1 MQEAP
6 PAQVAEDVGPYLAL
20 PLGELSAQP
29 TERVRRGVGSAPPEP
44 APINSLF
51 HKPTIIKRGII
62 MEETRSFGYIC
73 PKCGRAVMARRSAF
87 SLAAAAAHIE
97 CPCGQ
102 SDMLIE
108 TDGSRF
114 RLWVPCGLCGE
125 THQAE
130 CSADAVLRGR
140 GIGLACPKTRQ
151 ICCYVGQEDQVS
163 AQMEQLAVRAAKEKA
178 EDPEAFTDNIIM
190 YEVLSELKD
199 IAARGGIRCR
209 CGSTRYGIQV
219 HRDSVDLCCQDC
231 GGKLRLPAATD
242 EDLDRLCCQMTLTI
256 PGRA

>member
-1 MQEAP
+1 MLGPGISLAP
-6 PAQVAEDVGPYLAL
+6 AFIMNPACTGYPA
-20 PLGELSAQP
+20 AQLVDGKP
-29 TERVRRGVGSAPPEP
+29 GVWYTEE
-44 APINSLF
+44 
-51 HKPTIIKRGII
+51 TTIKRGII

-73 PKCGRAVMARRSAF
+73 PKCGRAVMARHSAF

-199 IAARGGIRCR
+199 IAARDGISCT
-209 CGSTRYGIQV
+209 CGSHKYTMAVRRGAVELICGDCGGRLRLNAATD
-219 HRDSVDLCCQDC
+219 RDLDDLCCQM
-231 GGKLRLPAATD
+231 K
-242 EDLDRLCCQMTLTI
+242 LTI
-256 PGRA
+256 RGAKR